1 MTGSPPEE
9 PGASGSLLGSAV
21 RQTGWST
28 LEKIGGQG
36 LRFVVLVGL
45 ARLLVP
51 SQFGLVTEA
60 MIFTSL
66 LGRGG
71 ALGLEPS
78 LVQRE
83 EAEAADFSTVAWTSA
98 AMAVALLVAAGL
110 LGPVAAW
117 IFGDDALRTVLPAMA
132 VSTALRNLGLAPRAR
147 LRRKLDYRTLSLASV
162 TGTAVGGGAGIGLAA
177 LGGGVWSLVVQAAVS
192 SAVTVT
198 WIWVAADVGF
208 KRRFS
213 RDRLAELSRFG
224 APFTGERLLNF
235 VNRQADDLVI
245 GVFLGEAALGLY
257 RIAYMLLQAITKV
270 LSGSVNAVALPV
282 FSRAASDPSRLRGQ
296 FLQATEL
303 IALLALPACAGFA
316 VVADLVIPAL
326 YGPRWAGAV
335 PAARVLSFV
344 ALAHSVLL
352 FSPTAMYALGRSDLQ
367 LRLAALYAGL
377 NIVGFLVGVRW
388 GIVGVAAAYA
398 IQNLLTAPVEL
409 GVLNRL
415 IDFRPGHYLEKFWRP
430 VAATAVMVA
439 ALLGLRSVVAPDLVA
454 ELVLS
459 VTAGIL
465 LYAGAL
471 LATGPS
477 YLADLLRPLA
487 AGFRR

>member
-1 MTGSPPEE
+1 MTDSPPED
-9 PGASGSLLGSAV
+9 PGAAGSLLGPAV

-51 SQFGLVTEA
+51 SHFGLVTEA

-66 LGRGG
+66 LGRGA

-83 EAEAADFSTVAWTSA
+83 EAEAADFSTAAWTSLTMA
-98 AMAVALLVAAGL
+98 AALLLAAAL

-117 IFGDDALRTVLPAMA
+117 IFGDEALRTVVPAMA
-132 VSTALRNLGLAPRAR
+132 VSTALTNLGLAPRAR

-162 TGTAVGGGAGIGLAA
+162 AGTATGGGVGIGLAA
-177 LGGGVWSLVVQAAVS
+177 VGGGVWSLVAQAAVS
-192 SAVTVT
+192 SAVTLT
-198 WIWVAADVGF
+198 WLWAVADVSF

-224 APFTGERLLNF
+224 APFTGEQLLNF

-257 RIAYMLLQAITKV
+257 RIAYMLLQAITKI
-270 LSGSVNAVALPV
+270 LSGSVNAVALPI
-282 FSRAASDPSRLRGQ
+282 FSRAASDPARLRGQ

-316 VVADLVIPAL
+316 AVADLAIPAL
-326 YGPRWAGAV
+326 YGPGWSGAV
-335 PAARVLSFV
+335 PAAQVLSFV
-344 ALAHSVLL
+344 ALAHSILL
-352 FSPTAMYALGRSDLQ
+352 FSPTTMYALGRSDLQ
-367 LRLAALYAGL
+367 LRLTALYAGL

-398 IQNLLTAPVEL
+398 IQNLVTAPVEL

-415 IDFRPGHYLEKFWRP
+415 IEFRPRHYLEKFWRP

-439 ALLGLRSVVAPDLVA
+439 AVLGLRSVVDPNVVA
-454 ELVLS
+454 ELALS
-459 VTAGIL
+459 VTGGIV

-477 YLADLLRPLA
+477 YIADLVRPIA
-487 AGFRR
+487 AGLRG